1 MINSKI
7 IRLASNTK
15 FAGLKNIFT
24 HKSSVKNSLCGDF
37 IKVEIIANK
46 TKIKSMRYQTESC
59 VICEASASLL
69 ANKIKNFNLKDLK
82 DNYKLF
88 NKRGEIGFSSK
99 FKIFNQLLT
108 GKNKSRI
115 NCVILPVEAL
125 FKALKIS
132 K

>member
-115 NCVILPVEAL
+115 S
-125 FKALKIS
+125 F
-132 K
+132 

>member
-1 MINSKI
+1 M
-7 IRLASNTK
+7 
-15 FAGLKNIFT
+15 
-24 HKSSVKNSLCGDF
+24 CGDF

-69 ANKIKNFNLKDLK
+69 ANKINNFNLKDLRN
-82 DNYKLF
+82 NYKFF
-88 NKRGEIGFSSK
+88 NKSKKIDFLSK
-99 FKIFNQLLT
+99 FKVFDQLLI

-115 NCVILPVEAL
+115 NCVILPMEAV
-125 FKALKIS
+125 FKALKIN